1 VDVEVAAQQVACLGV
16 PLCDGAVLVARDDVL
31 GEVGEAGDGGL
42 ALVADY
48 PRGVLV
54 ALGGI
59 DVGVDLVDDDGGQV
73 PGALLGDTQQL
84 AAVGRE
90 LDALDGGGKLPCL
103 QQPAGLDLPQAH
115 RVVGAAGRDHLGG
128 GVDVDGPQG
137 TDVAVVCAQTLAVVR
152 IYVLS
157 AGGARSAGRGRLTP
171 CAHNMVL
178 GDGKDQVA
186 VGVVFDLGERAL
198 VPGEKNRP
206 HVCGVCGSGGAVRRV
221 GVAFMLR

>member
-1 VDVEVAAQQVACLGV
+1 MTAHRISSQKNSSLKRRVRTLHVRLVHVEVAAEQVACLGV
-16 PLCDGAVLVARDDVL
+16 PLCDRAVLVARDDVL
-31 GEVGEAGDGGL
+31 GEVGEAGNGGL

-48 PRGVLV
+48 PRDVLV
-54 ALGGI
+54 ALGGV
-59 DVGVDLVDDDGGQV
+59 DVGVDLVDNDGGQV

-90 LDALDGGGKLPCL
+90 LDALDGGGELPCL

-137 TDVAVVCAQTLAVVR
+137 TDVAVVCAQTLAIVR

-157 AGGARSAGRGRLTP
+157 AGGARSA
-171 CAHNMVL
+171 V
-178 GDGKDQVA
+178 
-186 VGVVFDLGERAL
+186 
-198 VPGEKNRP
+198 
-206 HVCGVCGSGGAVRRV
+206 GGATDTMRTQHGPWRRKRS
-221 GVAFMLR
+221 GRRRGCI